1 MIALFAETP
10 ALPLHTA
17 GPYVA
22 AAYLV
27 FLLIVLVYVLI
38 MARKL
43 MANSRELRE
52 LRRQFDERQH
62 PGAGPAGPAPA
73 PERAEDP
80 LEPAAHE

>member
-1 MIALFAETP
+1 MITLFAEAP

-22 AAYLV
+22 AAYIV
-27 FLLIVLVYVLI
+27 FLLVVLIYVWI

-43 MANSRELRE
+43 FRNNRELQE
-52 LRRQFDERQH
+52 LRAQLEQRRPTE
-62 PGAGPAGPAPA
+62 AGPAGPAPI

>member
-22 AAYLV
+22 AAYVV
-27 FLLIVLVYVLI
+27 FLLVVLLYVWI

-43 MANSRELRE
+43 TRNSRELQE
-52 LRRQFDERQH
+52 LRAQLERREH
-62 PGAGPAGPAPA
+62 TGAGPAGPAPG
-73 PERAEDP
+73 PERAESP